1 MKNNFRNNDDVYY
14 KEFNMISNDSII
26 IGNSTGNACT
36 LKYALENKIKI
47 DKKSLETKLKKM
59 KNLIDSNDK

>member
-1 MKNNFRNNDDVYY
+1 
-14 KEFNMISNDSII
+14 MISNDSII

-59 KNLIDSNDK
+59 KNLIDSNDKQ

>member
-1 MKNNFRNNDDVYY
+1 
-14 KEFNMISNDSII
+14 MISNDSII
-26 IGNSTGNACT
+26 IGNSTGKAGT